1 MTDEGVCRWARAVQ
15 DTGLPMLSEFVGGLS
30 GLTTMGVAALGLALV
45 TKCPRLT
52 LLSLPRASKDKT
64 QAEAE
69 KAMLAG
75 MVHAADCR
83 HRVKI

>member
-1 MTDEGVCRWARAVQ
+1 
-15 DTGLPMLSEFVGGLS
+15 
-30 GLTTMGVAALGLALV
+30 MGVAALGLALV